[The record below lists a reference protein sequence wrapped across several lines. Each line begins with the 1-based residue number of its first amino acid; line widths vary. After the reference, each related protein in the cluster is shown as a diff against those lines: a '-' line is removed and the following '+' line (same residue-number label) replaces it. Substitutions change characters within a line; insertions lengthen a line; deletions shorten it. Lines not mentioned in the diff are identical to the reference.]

1 MGNSLQPIGIRWVA
15 VNQEEATLMN
25 EMEKVVLLNEIM
37 DEILG
42 ATQDLVKTA
51 DNPMID
57 GSLLARA
64 RELEGQINELAR
76 VVRGV
81 RRLSE
86 LGAGQLAL
94 LITALELYRHQI
106 RTLGDDIRTQLDR
119 VIHTLTQ
126 QSGIRA

>member
-1 MGNSLQPIGIRWVA
+1 
-15 VNQEEATLMN
+15 MN